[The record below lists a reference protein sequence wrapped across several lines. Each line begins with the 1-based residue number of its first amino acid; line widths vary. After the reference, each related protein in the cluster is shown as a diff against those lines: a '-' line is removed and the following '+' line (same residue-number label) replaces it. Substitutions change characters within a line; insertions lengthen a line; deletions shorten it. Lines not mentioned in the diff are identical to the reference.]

1 MPEDYRKKTVVLHPL
16 IEQFVR
22 QTQGILIN
30 ADVEGTYSAAVN
42 FMLLGFVMAAS
53 ESDLPPEAM
62 ETVWSFARDART
74 IEEINLRERMHQL
87 QSVFQPREH
96 GTEEPPV

>member
-1 MPEDYRKKTVVLHPL
+1 MPSYKKKTVVLHPL

-53 ESDLPPEAM
+53 EDQGPAPQVM
-62 ETVWSFARDART
+62 ETIWSFAHDSKT
-74 IEEINLRERMHQL
+74 IDEINLRERMHLIQT
-87 QSVFQPREH
+87 VFQRELP
-96 GTEEPPV
+96 G